1 MADIEQLVKKS
12 VSLGDLDALEKELEK
27 EAIRVLAANYKGRP
41 KGIKG
46 KYDNKVKQAARKT
59 KKALKAISAELDSEI
74 KGQFSKAV
82 TQTIKDKASDY
93 DRL

>member
-1 MADIEQLVKKS
+1 MHLRRSLKKKLLEFLQLTT
-12 VSLGDLDALEKELEK
+12 
-27 EAIRVLAANYKGRP
+27 KGVRP

-46 KYDNKVKQAARKT
+46 KYDDKVKQAPRKT

-82 TQTIKDKASDY
+82 TQTIKDKASGY

>member
-41 KGIKG
+41 
-46 KYDNKVKQAARKT
+46 
-59 KKALKAISAELDSEI
+59 S
-74 KGQFSKAV
+74 
-82 TQTIKDKASDY
+82 
-93 DRL
+93 